1 MRTIFR
7 LLIIAGLI
15 SYFRGPFKAEHP
27 VTYQEGLDTIKT
39 IPHVLG
45 QMLTNDLTLLPQ
57 KSSSNDATSNREQ
70 PTAPEPTTQPLS
82 ILSDL
87 LKVFEGASTGKEGLS
102 EWVSGKPIQAENL
115 QITGLSQKETGQLIG
130 HLRTLDLIQVVPKLE
145 SLSSQI
151 KQVEQTDPSA
161 LTPEEQKKVVDV
173 FQQTVHVLKVTPRF
187 TIEQGKRQT
196 ISFAELLKEPNLEKD
211 KVKVQ
216 IADQSNHEL
225 AQFTISFNQK
235 ASSTPVLSEKTE
247 SHPF

>member
-45 QMLTNDLTLLPQ
+45 QMLTNDLAQ
-57 KSSSNDATSNREQ
+57 KGPLNDPTSRNEQ
-70 PTAPEPTTQPLS
+70 PSPTEPTTQPLS

-216 IADQSNHEL
+216 IADQSNYEL